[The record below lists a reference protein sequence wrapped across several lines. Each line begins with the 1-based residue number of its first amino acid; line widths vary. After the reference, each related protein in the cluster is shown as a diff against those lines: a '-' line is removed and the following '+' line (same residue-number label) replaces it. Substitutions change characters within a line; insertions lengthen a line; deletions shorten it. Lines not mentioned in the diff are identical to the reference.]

1 MRIKALPKRLAA
13 GILLVA
19 FASVVFGAATV
30 VPPPSG
36 QDTVQDAV
44 TEISK
49 NFLPADIDL
58 GSVIWTALVYGQTED
73 EYLDQETVDYAVEFA
88 RTFNKPTGRR
98 TQSKRSELE
107 KLIDFLGRLLPD
119 FPGFLREKSQSTSGG
134 ISSIALGREL
144 VTVILNTST
153 IQILA
158 DGGVVNTPQAVDFYS
173 YDRRLLA
180 TIPLDEDLTSFVEP
194 LDMAISSDNRS
205 VVVAVRGSD
214 PTFDPD
220 SRVASHLA
228 ILDIERIQRAKRI
241 YLPATDW
248 PVGLALSPDDQLAYV
263 SAQHRTNGQID
274 GAAILVVELE
284 NGTIVDRVDLPFA
297 GGSGPGEIVIT
308 PDGALLFV
316 LSGREFIGPTSA
328 PGVTVVDTRTGTIT
342 ATIGGIADSTTSRAL
357 GQASQIAV
365 DPTGTRVYVADALTP
380 QSPDDFTTV
389 GIGVID
395 TATATLTRLIPIP
408 GAVRGGI
415 DDLQVSTDGRSILH
429 ADGVS
434 GLVTAIDPTTFEI
447 QHQVQLDG
455 PMGYLSIA
463 VGP

>member
-1 MRIKALPKRLAA
+1 MRIRAFRKSLAA
-13 GILLVA
+13 GILLEA
-19 FASVVFGAATV
+19 FASVAFGAATV

-36 QDTVQDAV
+36 QDTVEDV
-44 TEISK
+44 VREISEY
-49 NFLPADIDL
+49 FAPDIDL
-58 GSVIWTALVYGQTED
+58 GSLIWVGLAEGQTNE
-73 EYLDQETVDYAVEFA
+73 EYADVETVNVLAEFFRLHPKA
-88 RTFNKPTGRR
+88 PARR

-107 KLIDFLGRLLPD
+107 KLIDFLGRLVPD
-119 FPGFLREKSQSTSGG
+119 FPGFLREKSQSASGE

-144 VTVILNTST
+144 VTVTLNTST
-153 IQILA
+153 IQILPE
-158 DGGVVNTPQAVDFYS
+158 GGVVNTPQAVDFYS

-194 LDMAISSDNRS
+194 WDMATSSDNRS
-205 VVVAVRGSD
+205 IVVAVRGSD
-214 PTFDPD
+214 PTFDPN

-228 ILDIERIQRAKRI
+228 ILDVERIQRAKRI

-248 PVGLALSPDDQLAYV
+248 PVGLVLSPDDQLAYV

-284 NGTIVDRVDLPFA
+284 NGTIVERVDLPFA

-316 LSGREFIGPTSA
+316 LSGRQFIGPTSA
-328 PGVTVVDTRTGTIT
+328 PGVTVVDTRTRTIT

-357 GQASQIAV
+357 GRASQIAV
-365 DPTGTRVYVADALTP
+365 DPTGTKVYVADALTP

-389 GIGVID
+389 GVGVID

-434 GLVTAIDPTTFEI
+434 GLVTAIDPTTFKI

-455 PMGYLSIA
+455 PLGYLSIA

>member
-1 MRIKALPKRLAA
+1 MRTKALRKRLAA

-19 FASVVFGAATV
+19 FASVAFGAAIA

-36 QDTVQDAV
+36 QDTVEDV
-44 TEISK
+44 VREIA
-49 NFLPADIDL
+49 NFFPPDVEL
-58 GSVIWTALVYGQTED
+58 GSVVWEALIYGQTAD
-73 EYLDQETVDYAVEFA
+73 EYLDQESVHYAVEFA
-88 RTFNKPTGRR
+88 RIFNKPPRRR

-107 KLIDFLGRLLPD
+107 KLIDFLGRLVPD
-119 FPGFLREKSQSTSGG
+119 FPGFLREKSQSAPGG

-153 IQILA
+153 IQILPE
-158 DGGVVNTPQAVDFYS
+158 GGVVNTPQAVDFYS
-173 YDRRLLA
+173 YDGRLLA
-180 TIPLDEDLTSFVEP
+180 TIPLDEDLASFVEP
-194 LDMAISSDNRS
+194 WDMAISSDNRS

-214 PTFDPD
+214 PIFDPNG
-220 SRVASHLA
+220 RVASHLA

-248 PVGLALSPDDQLAYV
+248 PVALALSPDDQLAYV

-274 GAAILVVELE
+274 GAAILVVDLE
-284 NGTIVDRVDLPFA
+284 KESIAGRIDLHFA
-297 GGSGPGEIVIT
+297 GGSGPGEMVIT

-316 LSGREFIGPTSA
+316 LSGREFTGPTSA
-328 PGVTVVDTRTGTIT
+328 PGVTVVDTRTRTVT
-342 ATIGGIADSTTSRAL
+342 AIIGGTADSTTTRAL
-357 GQASQIAV
+357 GRASQIAV

-389 GIGVID
+389 GVGVID

-415 DDLQVSTDGRSILH
+415 DDLQVSTDGRSIFH

-447 QHQVQLDG
+447 KHQVRFDG

>member
-1 MRIKALPKRLAA
+1 MRIRAFRKRLAA
-13 GILLVA
+13 GILLEA

-36 QDTVQDAV
+36 RDTVEDV
-44 TEISK
+44 VREISE
-49 NFLPADIDL
+49 FFPADIEL
-58 GSVIWTALVYGQTED
+58 GSVIWGALVYGQTAE
-73 EYLDQETVDYAVEFA
+73 EYLDAVSVHDAVEFA
-88 RTFNKPTGRR
+88 RVFTKPPGRR

-119 FPGFLREKSQSTSGG
+119 FPGFLREKSQSASGG

-153 IQILA
+153 IQILPE
-158 DGGVVNTPQAVDFYS
+158 GGVVNTPQAVDFYS
-173 YDRRLLA
+173 YDGRLLA

-194 LDMAISSDNRS
+194 WDMAISSDNRS

-214 PTFDPD
+214 PTFDPN
-220 SRVASHLA
+220 SRVASHLT

-241 YLPATDW
+241 YLPVTDW

-274 GAAILVVELE
+274 GAAIVVVELE

-328 PGVTVVDTRTGTIT
+328 PGVAVVDTRTSTIT

-357 GQASQIAV
+357 RRASQIAV
-365 DPTGTRVYVADALTP
+365 DPTGTKVYVADALTP

-389 GIGVID
+389 GVGVID

-415 DDLQVSTDGRSILH
+415 DDLQVSTDGRSIFH

-447 QHQVQLDG
+447 KHQVQFDG